1 MKTTLS
7 IILFFAIGFS
17 YSQTTKCKLEYDDE
31 VNREVYVNLDV
42 YPEVLDENFTET
54 EFITKNF
61 ITPKKDYNEKQRV
74 KFAWTVEANGSCTFM
89 KLILPAGDKELEAEA
104 KRIVSLLPI
113 YTPAKCN
120 GQLVPCKVDFEFLLG
135 TKK

>member
-1 MKTTLS
+1 MVEIIPKTPKRELPWKKTSVYLTGS
-7 IILFFAIGFS
+7 VLLAVVFS
-17 YSQTTKCKLEYDDE
+17 YFLLLNFETNNSTHLKELEE
-31 VNREVYVNLDV
+31 M
-42 YPEVLDENFTET
+42 VLQFGNTE
-54 EFITKNF
+54 
-61 ITPKKDYNEKQRV
+61 
-74 KFAWTVEANGSCTFM
+74 
-89 KLILPAGDKELEAEA
+89 DKELEAEA